1 MISRKVKRRRL
12 VGGKRQVLLLAGVP
26 APHRTGEQD

>member
-1 MISRKVKRRRL
+1 MISRKIKARRL
-12 VGGKRQVLLLAGVP
+12 VGGKRQVLSVAGVP